1 MALQKSLLPVA
12 QDSTQTLPPAAARD
26 LTTTVIQRIQA
37 SLDHSVSDNT
47 RKMYASA
54 WRAFQS
60 WTRARGILAMPASTS
75 LIAAYLAHL
84 AAVHKLSTSNG
95 LNSEKR
101 SFGRSR
107 ASSMARS

>member
-26 LTTTVIQRIQA
+26 LTNTVIQRIQA

-60 WTRARGILAMPASTS
+60 WTRARGILALPALMTAGRWKSAKMPARYTERQ
-75 LIAAYLAHL
+75 AADRG
-84 AAVHKLSTSNG
+84 AVTKYYQ
-95 LNSEKR
+95 ER
-101 SFGRSR
+101 
-107 ASSMARS
+107 

>member
-26 LTTTVIQRIQA
+26 LTNTVIQRIQA

-60 WTRARGILAMPASTS
+60 WTRARGILAMRRQLP
-75 LIAAYLAHL
+75 
-84 AAVHKLSTSNG
+84 
-95 LNSEKR
+95 
-101 SFGRSR
+101 
-107 ASSMARS
+107 

>member
-26 LTTTVIQRIQA
+26 LTNTDIQRIQA

-54 WRAFQS
+54 WSAFQS
-60 WTRARGILAMPASTS
+60 WIRARGILSPAAPLPTALDTIPEGSRK
-75 LIAAYLAHL
+75 
-84 AAVHKLSTSNG
+84 KLNG
-95 LNSEKR
+95 NR
-101 SFGRSR
+101 S
-107 ASSMARS
+107 